1 MTPIHFDAGGTLVPG
16 LNKVRNATDA
26 PIPPMTRV
34 AALDRR
40 VDPHLAAASGLL
52 GTVIGAAAA
61 LGFLAGRI
69 TAPRRNQ

>member
-1 MTPIHFDAGGTLVPG
+1 
-16 LNKVRNATDA
+16 
-26 PIPPMTRV
+26 MTRV

-52 GTVIGAAAA
+52 GSVVGIAAA

-69 TAPRRNQ
+69 THRRSTP

>member
-1 MTPIHFDAGGTLVPG
+1 
-16 LNKVRNATDA
+16 
-26 PIPPMTRV
+26 MTRV

-52 GTVIGAAAA
+52 GSVVGVALA
-61 LGFLAGRI
+61 LGFLAGRL